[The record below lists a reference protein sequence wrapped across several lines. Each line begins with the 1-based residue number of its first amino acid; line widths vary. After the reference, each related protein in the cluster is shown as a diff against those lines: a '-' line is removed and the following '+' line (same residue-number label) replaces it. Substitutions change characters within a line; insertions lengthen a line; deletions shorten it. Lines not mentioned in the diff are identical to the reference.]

1 VRLCRR
7 SHKKIDAEPAV
18 EMTSSARHLFCCLR
32 FADFGVTVAVQP
44 LTHTQHNHGWRV
56 HAQHVLA
63 IHLSQDVAA
72 QNSCLY
78 MYTYTYMYMHMH
90 IIDILTCIYMSFLW
104 QDHFW
109 QHHRGWLE
117 RAAMESELCAA
128 CLSLAQALLSHP
140 NPPKHHIIRKG
151 TCPGLPGGISS
162 LPGDQARILQGPEN
176 ARIHPYPDARARTHT
191 HTQGEKKLDL
201 HLFDKIRPDE
211 CNWTMEKQISGSW
224 PNLVNVLS
232 RIPLRR
238 RGKEKW
244 VGGAEQ
250 GGERRDSRQEVT
262 LVPQ

>member
-1 VRLCRR
+1 MGVYRCPINTVSISVREREREREREKGREREREGGIVRLCRR

-117 RAAMESELCAA
+117 C
-128 CLSLAQALLSHP
+128 ALLW
-140 NPPKHHIIRKG
+140 KV
-151 TCPGLPGGISS
+151 SS
-162 LPGDQARILQGPEN
+162 ARLACRWHKPCYLIRILQNITSYGKAPAQASRE
-176 ARIHPYPDARARTHT
+176 ASVPSRETRRESSKAQKTRESIPTPTRARAHTHT
-191 HTQGEKKLDL
+191 HTRREKAG
-201 HLFDKIRPDE
+201 PA
-211 CNWTMEKQISGSW
+211 
-224 PNLVNVLS
+224 
-232 RIPLRR
+232 PL
-238 RGKEKW
+238 
-244 VGGAEQ
+244 
-250 GGERRDSRQEVT
+250 
-262 LVPQ
+262 

>member
-1 VRLCRR
+1 MYIYEL
-7 SHKKIDAEPAV
+7 P
-18 EMTSSARHLFCCLR
+18 
-32 FADFGVTVAVQP
+32 VAGP
-44 LTHTQHNHGWRV
+44 FLAAPPRV
-56 HAQHVLA
+56 AG
-63 IHLSQDVAA
+63 
-72 QNSCLY
+72 
-78 MYTYTYMYMHMH
+78 M
-90 IIDILTCIYMSFLW
+90 
-104 QDHFW
+104 
-109 QHHRGWLE
+109 

-191 HTQGEKKLDL
+191 HRARKSWTCTS
-201 HLFDKIRPDE
+201 DKIRPDE

-244 VGGAEQ
+244 VGGAAGA
-250 GGERRDSRQEVT
+250 GGAGRGKEGLATGGYVSASVMSVGIRLQETATGSLQDELKRESGKETVFVIAT
-262 LVPQ
+262 ILQYSTQTCVETAAALS

>member
-1 VRLCRR
+1 MGVYRCPINTVSISVREREREREREKGREREREGGIVRLCRR

-117 RAAMESELCAA
+117 C
-128 CLSLAQALLSHP
+128 ALLW
-140 NPPKHHIIRKG
+140 KV
-151 TCPGLPGGISS
+151 SS
-162 LPGDQARILQGPEN
+162 ARLACRWHKPCYLIRILQNITSYGKAPAQASRE
-176 ARIHPYPDARARTHT
+176 ASVPSRETRRESSKAQKTRESIPTPTRAHTHT
-191 HTQGEKKLDL
+191 HTHRARKS
-201 HLFDKIRPDE
+201 
-211 CNWTMEKQISGSW
+211 WTCTSLTRFGPTSVIGLWKSKF
-224 PNLVNVLS
+224 
-232 RIPLRR
+232 RA
-238 RGKEKW
+238 RGQTW
-244 VGGAEQ
+244 
-250 GGERRDSRQEVT
+250 
-262 LVPQ
+262 